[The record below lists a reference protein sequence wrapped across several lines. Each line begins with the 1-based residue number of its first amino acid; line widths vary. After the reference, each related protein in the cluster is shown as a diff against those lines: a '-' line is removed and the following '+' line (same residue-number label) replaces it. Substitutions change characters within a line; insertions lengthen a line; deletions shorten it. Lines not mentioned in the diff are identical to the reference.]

1 MAFRQPQV
9 TAEAANN
16 RRLELQLRC
25 SFEVSN
31 ISENVPQI
39 VPQLCANQAPH
50 ARYAAHAR
58 TFFLS
63 DFLSVENKERCIYL
77 PKLAVVGSS
86 PIARSIFA
94 RRNRKVELRE
104 SLKSRFVPTDV
115 PQIVLV
121 WRRQ

>member
-50 ARYAAHAR
+50 ARYAAHR

-77 PKLAVVGSS
+77 PKLKVASS
-86 PIARSIFA
+86 SLVARSKF
-94 RRNRKVELRE
+94 
-104 SLKSRFVPTDV
+104 
-115 PQIVLV
+115 PQ
-121 WRRQ
+121 